1 MKKISLVIFVGLL
14 ASFSYAQTEFNNF
27 ELTYKGGYSAT
38 PVEIV
43 NDGLDTIR
51 LGEANGLELGAGAY
65 FNCGLGAEFN
75 YGSSNRYFDTLAGNM
90 KNYSF
95 GLAFR
100 KAMMGPGSLF
110 DNGFNV
116 AFKLG
121 AGYAHSSKV
130 DEIEYIKI
138 INDVDTSSVW
148 KREKTFSGFY
158 VNGRLDI
165 FKDSPTAIDFYGASL
180 SGSVTCPM
188 SSSLSTKIDDD
199 TVKGKWDQ
207 GDMVNIVNIG
217 LELKPVIL
225 PLNED
230 LGLSLI
236 LGSNYSNFTNYGYD
250 PGFSFKAGLALDG
263 FGKFGECAR
272 ITYTRVSREN
282 FVSNEIQF
290 GVELIQTIRTLFVK

>member
-1 MKKISLVIFVGLL
+1 MKKVALVIFVGLC

-65 FNCGLGAEFN
+65 LNCGFGAEFN
-75 YGSSNRYFDTLAGNM
+75 YSSSNRYFDTLAGSM

-95 GLAFR
+95 GLAYR
-100 KAMMGPGSLF
+100 KAMMGPGTLF
-110 DNGFNV
+110 DNGFNL

-121 AGYAHSSKV
+121 AGYVKSSKV
-130 DEIEYIKI
+130 DEIEYINTV
-138 INDVDTSSVW
+138 NDVETSNLW
-148 KREKTFSGFY
+148 KREKDFSGFY
-158 VNGRLDI
+158 VNGRMDI
-165 FKDSPTAIDFYGASL
+165 FKDSPTAIGFGGASL
-180 SGSVTCPM
+180 FGSITCPM

-199 TVKGKWDQ
+199 IVKGQWDR
-207 GDMVNIVNIG
+207 GDMVNITSIG
-217 LELKPVIL
+217 LEIKPVIL

-236 LGSNYSNFTNYGYD
+236 VASNYSNFTNYGYD

-272 ITYTRVSREN
+272 IIYTRVSRPSY
-282 FVSNEIQF
+282 VSNEVSF
-290 GVELIQTIRTLFVK
+290 GIEVIQTVTTLFVK